1 VHENQ
6 TIPTSKFLKKVTFL
20 HHDGNW
26 IPANEIPILPSDR
39 GLLHGLGLFETML
52 VVDGRII
59 ALDQHLARMKNSCQQ
74 LGWQLSIPDIKSPI
88 AKLGE
93 GRYKVRLSNTAGTG
107 ALNELT
113 QGADRLWLLTANRV
127 SKLTEPCSVN
137 ISPFTR
143 NERSAIAG
151 LKCSSYAENLV
162 ALDHAR
168 RLGFQET
175 LFFNNSGHLCEAATA
190 NIFLVHKAN
199 LLTPSLQSGCLPGI
213 TRALVMEMAAHSG
226 IPCRECEIF
235 PDDLDAADSVFLTS
249 SIHGVTPVM
258 RVGNRILSPSQ
269 LTERLRDAWNA
280 YITLH
285 SPLD

>member
-1 VHENQ
+1 
-6 TIPTSKFLKKVTFL
+6 VTFL

-26 IPANEIPILPSDR
+26 IPANEIPILPTDR

-52 VVDGRII
+52 VVDGLII

-88 AKLGE
+88 ARLGE

-113 QGADRLWLLTANRV
+113 QGADHLWLLTANRV
-127 SKLTEPCSVN
+127 SELTEPCSVN

-175 LFFNNSGHLCEAATA
+175 LFFNNSGQLCEAATA
-190 NIFLVHKAN
+190 NVFLVHKAN
-199 LLTPSLQSGCLPGI
+199 LLTPNLQSGCLPGI
-213 TRALVMEMAAHSG
+213 TRALVMGMAAHSG
-226 IPCRECEIF
+226 IPCHECEIS

-258 RVGNRILSPSQ
+258 RVGNRILSTSQ
-269 LTERLRDAWNA
+269 LTERLRDAWNT
-280 YITLH
+280 YISLN